1 MVLINIFS
9 DDPVRLAETLEQEEP
24 TIGSEN
30 LLEKIDAMSREHL
43 ADSDRLLLTQ
53 WADLV
58 RDEADA
64 RLLNNSVIASCRD
77 VVNETKHTALQ
88 MDQQLQT
95 PSPVD
100 DQEAP
105 DTCQE
110 LSFLEISGVL
120 FWCLLVMGMVG
131 LLLWK
136 IFCK

>member
-1 MVLINIFS
+1 
-9 DDPVRLAETLEQEEP
+9 
-24 TIGSEN
+24 
-30 LLEKIDAMSREHL
+30 MSRERL
-43 ADSDRLLLTQ
+43 ADADRLLLTQ

-64 RLLNNSVIASCRD
+64 RLRNNSVIASCRD

-105 DTCQE
+105 DSCQE